1 MEEVDV
7 LGIPWQ
13 EAKERLEA
21 LGFLYEVEQTRPTRD
36 FFPIDEQSP
45 YVVRQRREGDKIK
58 LVLAARLRK
67 EVSCY
72 GLQDQ

>member
-21 LGFLYEVEQTRPTRD
+21 LGLLYDVEQTRPTRD

-45 YVVRQRREGDKIK
+45 YGVRQRRDGDKIK

-67 EVSCY
+67 EVSCH
-72 GLQDQ
+72 GLQD

>member
-21 LGFLYEVEQTRPTRD
+21 LGILCDVEWTHTTRD

-45 YVVRQRREGDKIK
+45 YVVRQRRDGDKIK

-67 EVSCY
+67 EVSCH
-72 GLQDQ
+72 GLQD

>member
-21 LGFLYEVEQTRPTRD
+21 LEILYDVEQTRPTRD

>member
-1 MEEVDV
+1 MEGVDV

-21 LGFLYEVEQTRPTRD
+21 LGILGDVEWTHPTRD
-36 FFPIDEQSP
+36 GFPIDEQSP
-45 YVVRQRREGDKIK
+45 YVVRQRRDGDKIK

-67 EVSCY
+67 EVSCH
-72 GLQDQ
+72 GLQD

>member
-13 EAKERLEA
+13 EAKEHLEA
-21 LGFLYEVEQTRPTRD
+21 LGFLYEVEWTHPTRD

-45 YVVRQRREGDKIK
+45 YVVRQRREGDTMK

-67 EVSCY
+67 EVSHH

>member
-1 MEEVDV
+1 MEDVDV

-21 LGFLYEVEQTRPTRD
+21 LELLYDVEWTRPTRD

-45 YVVRQRREGDKIK
+45 YVVRQRREGDTMK

-67 EVSCY
+67 EVSHH

>member
-7 LGIPWQ
+7 LGIPWR

-21 LGFLYEVEQTRPTRD
+21 LGLRYEVEWTRPARN
-36 FFPIDEQSP
+36 FFPIDAQSP
-45 YVVRQRREGDKIK
+45 YVVRQRREGDKVK

-67 EVSCY
+67 EVSY
-72 GLQDQ
+72 HGLQDQ

>member
-13 EAKERLEA
+13 EARERLQA
-21 LGFLYEVEQTRPTRD
+21 LGLAFEVEWTRPARD

-45 YVVRQRREGDKIK
+45 YVVRQRREGDTMK

-67 EVSCY
+67 EVSHH

>member
-21 LGFLYEVEQTRPTRD
+21 LGILCDVEWTRPTRD
-36 FFPIDEQSP
+36 FFPIDKQSP
-45 YVVRQRREGDKIK
+45 YVVRQRRDGDKMK

-67 EVSCY
+67 EVSCH
-72 GLQDQ
+72 GLQD

>member
-21 LGFLYEVEQTRPTRD
+21 LSLLYDVEWIRPTRD

-45 YVVRQRREGDKIK
+45 YVVRQRRDGDKIK

-67 EVSCY
+67 EVSCH
-72 GLQDQ
+72 GLQD

>member
-21 LGFLYEVEQTRPTRD
+21 LGLLYDVEQTRPTRD

-67 EVSCY
+67 EVSHH

>member
-13 EAKERLEA
+13 KAKERLAA
-21 LGFLYEVEQTRPTRD
+21 LGLCCEVEWTRPAKD

>member
-21 LGFLYEVEQTRPTRD
+21 LEILYDVEQTRPTRD

-67 EVSCY
+67 EVSCH
-72 GLQDQ
+72 GLQD

>member
-21 LGFLYEVEQTRPTRD
+21 LGILCD

-45 YVVRQRREGDKIK
+45 YVVRQRRDGDKIK

-67 EVSCY
+67 EVSCH
-72 GLQDQ
+72 GLQD